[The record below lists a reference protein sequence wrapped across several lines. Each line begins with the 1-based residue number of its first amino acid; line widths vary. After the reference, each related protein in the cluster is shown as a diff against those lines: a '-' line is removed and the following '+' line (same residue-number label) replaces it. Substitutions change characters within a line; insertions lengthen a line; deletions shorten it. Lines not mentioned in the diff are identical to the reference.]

1 MLRVEGLHKRYGET
15 VALTGADLSVGPGEI
30 VGLLG
35 PNGAGKTTLVSIVA
49 GLRRPDAGS
58 VRVGDVDVAAHPER
72 AQPLIG
78 LAPQETAVYLPLT
91 ARENLVVFGELA
103 GIRGRTLSTRIDEV
117 ADALDLTP
125 LLGRSASTLSGGE
138 KRRLHT
144 AMALLHRPPL
154 VLLDEPT
161 TGADVRTRAQLLA
174 AVRRLADDGSA
185 VVYSTHYLP
194 EVEDLGASV
203 AIIDR
208 GRTIARGTVAEMVA
222 AHGSTA
228 LELRFAGT
236 APAVALDGKVALD
249 GRVVRDG
256 DVLRIV
262 TDDPATA
269 AAAAL
274 AALGP
279 DAARLRSLDVVRPSL
294 DRAFLALTGRRYRG
308 DEEDDAR
315 VPAP

>member
-125 LLGRSASTLSGGE
+125 LLGRSASTLSGARSAGSTPRWLSSTAPARAP
-138 KRRLHT
+138 RR
-144 AMALLHRPPL
+144 
-154 VLLDEPT
+154 
-161 TGADVRTRAQLLA
+161 AD
-174 AVRRLADDGSA
+174 
-185 VVYSTHYLP
+185 
-194 EVEDLGASV
+194 
-203 AIIDR
+203 DR
-208 GRTIARGTVAEMVA
+208 GRRPHAGPAPRGRPPARRRRLGGRVLHPLPARGRGPRGVGGDHRPGAHDRAGTVAEMVA